1 MFITPITPRFGDTD
15 MLGHINNIAL
25 PRWFE
30 AAREPLFRLFV
41 TEPGKVTK
49 ATWPLILVHMDFD
62 FHAEMN
68 YGLDVEIRTTITRI
82 GDTSLVLRHEA
93 WQGGACK
100 ASGGVV
106 LVCFD
111 FTTGKKQ
118 SIPADIR
125 QRLQPHV
132 LEQD

>member
-1 MFITPITPRFGDTD
+1 MFTTSITPRFGDTD
-15 MLGHINNIAL
+15 MLGHINNVAL

-30 AAREPLFRLFV
+30 AAREPVFRFFV
-41 TEPGKVTK
+41 PEPAKATK
-49 ATWPLILVHMDFD
+49 ATWPLILVHMDVD

-68 YGLDVEIRTTITRI
+68 YGLDVDIRTTITRM
-82 GDTSLVLRHEA
+82 GDTSLTLRHEA
-93 WQGGACK
+93 WQAGICK

-118 SIPADIR
+118 SIPAAIR
-125 QRLQPHV
+125 ERLQPHLV
-132 LEQD
+132 S